1 MEEKKNKFL
10 IKSYK
15 QMFLVIGIFTLVLLV
30 GGTTYAFFNYTRTGS
45 ANTLRTGRIYF
56 STEQTNQNTITLNNV
71 FPMTKEQALAD
82 SSTNGTLV
90 VTFNGDTEYTEGME
104 YLLSIDS
111 VTGTTNVP
119 VSLIMDVNI
128 TENNV
133 AVAENSNY
141 YTARDAKT
149 ASMYKAEG
157 TDTVINSTTHK
168 VITDIETGKYLL
180 AGYIKSGEYGINGSI
195 TIKAFIDADNI
206 LITDT
211 PDDQSQRPSTAYT
224 DGTDTTGKTVISTT
238 DWNALGSSGIS
249 FKVRG
254 EAREGIWVEN
264 PNTLYNAVKAMS
276 LGTMNAGTDFGTVAS
291 SDTTNHP
298 YGVYQLVESNLTN
311 PIYFFRGDHAVKNNV
326 IFDDKCW
333 LVVRTT
339 ETNSTRILY
348 NGTPV
353 NGKCTTTN
361 GNRTMISLYQ
371 SDSVNSDGNYD
382 YSYTSTTGFTT
393 LKSGEN
399 FKFNVNSNDAKYV
412 GYTYD
417 NGVNSNMK
425 NALEAWYD
433 GAISAEAKAKVETST
448 YCNDTTVDSS
458 VTSYTRYMPYTRVE
472 ANTPSVVCPAGA
484 NIINSKVGFL
494 TVDEEILAGRTWST
508 GMQDYL
514 YNNSYWWLGSPNRF
528 NSGSA
533 NEFIVDRANSASVSY
548 YVNSSSGLRA
558 VVSITSNTV
567 ITGGDGSQG
576 TPWIIG

>member
-1 MEEKKNKFL
+1 MEKNNKKKIIL
-10 IKSYK
+10 SIA
-15 QMFLVIGIFTLVLLV
+15 LVLLLVIATV
-30 GGTTYAFFNYTRTGS
+30 GITYAF
-45 ANTLRTGRIYF
+45 
-56 STEQTNQNTITLNNV
+56 TLNNI

-90 VTFNGDTEYTEGME
+90 VTFNGDTTYTDGIE

-128 TENNV
+128 TENSV

-141 YTARDAKT
+141 YTARNNKNT
-149 ASMYKAEG
+149 SMYIAGGE
-157 TDTVINSTTHK
+157 DTTINSTTHK

-211 PDDQSQRPSTAYT
+211 PNDQSQRPSTAYT
-224 DGTDTTGKTVISTT
+224 DGTDTTGTTVISTT
-238 DWNALGSSGIS
+238 DWNSLQSTGVS
-249 FKVRG
+249 FKIKG

-311 PIYFFRGDHAVKNNV
+311 PIYFFRGDHTVKNNV

-339 ETNSTRILY
+339 ETNSVRMIY

-353 NGKCTTTN
+353 NGECTTTT
-361 GNRTMISLYQ
+361 GNDTMISLYQ
-371 SDSVNSDGNYD
+371 SDDVNSDGNYD

-393 LKSGEN
+393 LTSGTD
-399 FKFNVNSNDAKYV
+399 FRFNVNYDDAKYV

-433 GAISAEAKAKVETST
+433 GAISAEAKTKIETST
-448 YCNDTTVDSS
+448 YCNDTTVDASE
-458 VTSYTRYMPYTRVE
+458 TSYTKYMPNTRAE

-494 TVDEEILAGRTWST
+494 TVDEEILAGRTWFR

-514 YNNSYWWLGSPNRF
+514 CNNSYWWLGSPRYF
-528 NSGSA
+528 DSGYTTG
-533 NEFIVDRANSASVSY
+533 FIVNNARNAYGASYSDTVD
-548 YVNSSSGLRA
+548 SSNGLRA